1 MEEKA
6 KPDTGDITT
15 GGSLMHSDQPKPDF
29 SGYVTKANLKC
40 SDGRTILP
48 DAFKHQDKM
57 TVPLVWQHNHDEP
70 ENVLGHTVLENRDDG
85 VYGYAYFNKTKTA
98 SHAKE
103 LVDHKDIRFLS
114 IFANQLKEQ
123 AQKVVHG
130 VIREVSLVMAGANP
144 GALIDNISLQHS
156 DGSIVELDDEAV
168 ITTGLEL
175 EHEDKGSESLSQS
188 ADDPTIQEVYDAMS
202 EDEKNVV
209 HYFAGQALVQ
219 GKQEGSGAAKHSDTD
234 SNSNNENDDKE
245 GTRRMTRNVFE
256 QENEKKDGDDKH
268 VLTHDAMKEIFADA
282 AKRGSMKEAV
292 EGYAL
297 QHGIENIDILFPD
310 AKTLMN
316 TPEFDAR
323 RVEWVSGVINGTRHL
338 PFTRIKSVTADI
350 TQDEARARGY
360 IKGNMKKEEWF
371 GVSKRTT
378 GPTTV
383 YKKQQLDR
391 DDILDITDF
400 DVVAWL
406 KAEMRLML
414 DEELARAILIS
425 DGRDVD
431 DDDKIKDPVA
441 ASDGQGIRSII
452 NEHELYAARVNINI
466 DDASSNPGEVVDE
479 LIRNMRF
486 YKGSGAP
493 TMYISQQNLTY
504 MLLHRDGQQRRMW
517 RTASDLA
524 AEIGVSN
531 ITVVEILD
539 QEPDLFA
546 IIVNLKDYAIGTDR
560 GGEVNFFDD
569 FDIDYNQYKYL
580 LETRLSGALT
590 KIRSALIVNKVAG
603 TDALV
608 VPESPDFDGT
618 TITPA
623 TTAGI
628 TYKRADTNA
637 TVTTG
642 APIALSPGDSLKI
655 YATPNAGK
663 YFETD
668 QEDEWTFTND
678 A

>member
-219 GKQEGSGAAKHSDTD
+219 GKQESSGAAKHSDTE

>member
-175 EHEDKGSESLSQS
+175 EHEDKSSESLSQS

-219 GKQEGSGAAKHSDTD
+219 GKQEGSGAAKHSDTK

-524 AEIGVSN
+524 AEIGVSG

-623 TTAGI
+623 TTAVSRTSVRI
-628 TYKRADTNA
+628 
-637 TVTTG
+637 
-642 APIALSPGDSLKI
+642 P
-655 YATPNAGK
+655 TPR
-663 YFETD
+663 
-668 QEDEWTFTND
+668 
-678 A
+678 